1 MFDIILEKLKQL
13 VAAFAYVDKKLGYKK
28 FIIYISTLS
37 IIYICMNIK
46 PIVRDVI
53 EFIQEIQEQIHEEKL
68 IKRDYLLSELS
79 PILRELRA
87 ETGADRILY
96 FEYHNSKKNLIGIP
110 FKYVDLVQVHRK
122 YGVPKFEYTHLKNIN
137 SGVLTGIYEAM
148 KKNNVIINNGD
159 GEFAS
164 RYPEDFEYIAENDEA
179 FQHCFINLP
188 GVHIPVGFIVLEW
201 NELDPNRD
209 WDAVTAIG
217 KRYMSR
223 INALIIAIAGGD
235 SLNF

>member
-1 MFDIILEKLKQL
+1 
-13 VAAFAYVDKKLGYKK
+13 
-28 FIIYISTLS
+28 
-37 IIYICMNIK
+37 
-46 PIVRDVI
+46 VREVI
-53 EFIQEIQEQIHEEKL
+53 EFIQDIQEQIHEEKL

-87 ETGADRILY
+87 ETDADRILY

-179 FQHCFINLP
+179 VQHCFINLP

-201 NELDPNRD
+201 NDRDPNRD
-209 WDAVTAIG
+209 WDNVTVIG

>member
-1 MFDIILEKLKQL
+1 MLDTITEKVKQL
-13 VAAFAYVDKKLGYKK
+13 VAVLAYIDKKLGYKK
-28 FIIYISTLS
+28 FIYYIAILTFV
-37 IIYICMNIK
+37 YIGYNYK
-46 PIVRDVI
+46 SIVRDAI
-53 EFIQEIQEQIHEEKL
+53 EFIQEIQEEIHQAKL
-68 IKRDYLLSELS
+68 QKRDYLLSELS

-87 ETGADRILY
+87 ETNADRILY

-148 KKNNVIINNGD
+148 KKKDVIINNGD
-159 GEFAS
+159 GEFAN

-179 FQHCFINLP
+179 KQHCFINLP
-188 GVHIPVGFIVLEW
+188 GIHLPIGFIVLEW
-201 NELDPNRD
+201 NNVDEDRN
-209 WDAVTAIG
+209 WDEITRVG

-223 INALIIAIAGGD
+223 INALITAIAEAD
-235 SLNF
+235 INDF

>member
-1 MFDIILEKLKQL
+1 MLSIVTDKLKQL
-13 VAAFAYVDKKLGYKK
+13 GAAISYIDKKLGYRK
-28 FIIYISTLS
+28 FILYIVTILCIYIGWNYRS
-37 IIYICMNIK
+37 ITRNF
-46 PIVRDVI
+46 I
-53 EFIQEIQEQIHEEKL
+53 EFIQEIQEEIHQAKL
-68 IKRDYLLSELS
+68 EKRDLLLSELA

-87 ETGADRILY
+87 ETNADRILY

-148 KKNNVIINNGD
+148 KKYDILINLGD
-159 GEFAS
+159 GEFAN

-179 FQHCFINLP
+179 VQHCFINLP
-188 GVHIPVGFIVLEW
+188 GVNMPIGFIVLEW
-201 NELDPNRD
+201 NQIDRDRD
-209 WDAVTAIG
+209 WNWVTQTS

-223 INALIIAIAGGD
+223 INALITTIAESKIE
-235 SLNF
+235 F

>member
-1 MFDIILEKLKQL
+1 M
-13 VAAFAYVDKKLGYKK
+13 
-28 FIIYISTLS
+28 
-37 IIYICMNIK
+37 
-46 PIVRDVI
+46 
-53 EFIQEIQEQIHEEKL
+53 
-68 IKRDYLLSELS
+68 
-79 PILRELRA
+79 RA

-148 KKNNVIINNGD
+148 KKNNIIINNGD

-179 FQHCFINLP
+179 VQHCFINLP

-201 NELDPNRD
+201 NDRDPNRD
-209 WDAVTAIG
+209 WDSVTVIG

>member
-1 MFDIILEKLKQL
+1 MLDTLTEKIKQL
-13 VAAFAYVDKKLGYKK
+13 VAVLAYIDKKLGYKK
-28 FIIYISTLS
+28 FIYYIAILTCV
-37 IIYICMNIK
+37 YTGFNFK
-46 PIVRDVI
+46 NIVRDAI
-53 EFIQEIQEQIHEEKL
+53 EFIQEIQEDIHQKKL
-68 IKRDYLLSELS
+68 EKRDYLLSELS

-87 ETGADRILY
+87 ETNADRILY

-148 KKNNVIINNGD
+148 KKKDVLLNKGD
-159 GEFAS
+159 GEFAN

-179 FQHCFINLP
+179 KQHCFINLP
-188 GVHIPVGFIVLEW
+188 GIHLPIGFIVLEW
-201 NELDPNRD
+201 NQIDENRN
-209 WDAVTAIG
+209 WDEVTRVG

-223 INALIIAIAGGD
+223 INALITAIAEAD
-235 SLNF
+235 VNDF

>member
-1 MFDIILEKLKQL
+1 
-13 VAAFAYVDKKLGYKK
+13 
-28 FIIYISTLS
+28 
-37 IIYICMNIK
+37 
-46 PIVRDVI
+46 
-53 EFIQEIQEQIHEEKL
+53 
-68 IKRDYLLSELS
+68 
-79 PILRELRA
+79 
-87 ETGADRILY
+87 
-96 FEYHNSKKNLIGIP
+96 
-110 FKYVDLVQVHRK
+110 
-122 YGVPKFEYTHLKNIN
+122 LKNIN

-179 FQHCFINLP
+179 VQHCFINLP

-201 NELDPNRD
+201 NDRDPNRD
-209 WDAVTAIG
+209 WDSVTVIG

>member
-28 FIIYISTLS
+28 FVIYISTLS
-37 IIYICMNIK
+37 IIYICLNIR
-46 PIVRDVI
+46 PIVREVI

-148 KKNNVIINNGD
+148 KKNNIIINNGD

-179 FQHCFINLP
+179 VQHCFINLP

-201 NELDPNRD
+201 NDRDPNRD
-209 WDAVTAIG
+209 WDSVTVIG

>member
-1 MFDIILEKLKQL
+1 MLSIVTEKLKHL
-13 VAAFAYVDKKLGYKK
+13 TTAISYIDKKLGYRK
-28 FIIYISTLS
+28 FVIYILTF
-37 IIYICMNIK
+37 ITIYIGFNFR
-46 PIVRDVI
+46 PILRSCI
-53 EFIQEIQEQIHEEKL
+53 ELVKEIEEEIHQEKL
-68 IKRDYLLSELS
+68 IRRDYLLSELA

-87 ETGADRILY
+87 ETNADRILY

-148 KKNNVIINNGD
+148 KRNNVIINNGD
-159 GEFAS
+159 GEFAT

-179 FQHCFINLP
+179 VQHCFINLP
-188 GVHIPVGFIVLEW
+188 GIHLPIGFIVLEW
-201 NELDPNRD
+201 NQVDKERD
-209 WDAVTAIG
+209 WDEVTRIG

-223 INALIIAIAGGD
+223 INALITAIAEAD
-235 SLNF
+235 IDDF